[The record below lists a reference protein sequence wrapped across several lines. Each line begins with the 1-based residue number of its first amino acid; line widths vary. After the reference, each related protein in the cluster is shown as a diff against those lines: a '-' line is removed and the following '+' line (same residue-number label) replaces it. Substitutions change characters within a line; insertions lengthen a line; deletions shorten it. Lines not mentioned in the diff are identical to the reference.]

1 VAAAVFS
8 YSEVMSE
15 ASLNPHIAEF
25 LQRNHI
31 AVLATA
37 DKKTAAP
44 HAAAVYYA
52 TDSHLNIYF
61 LTKDKTAK
69 SRNIESNPMAAMA
82 VYEADSQRIAQ
93 ITGTISRVTEED
105 MMERAKPLM
114 ARFSKQTSGSEE
126 TPISKLSAGEY
137 VLYRLTPQ
145 STRLGEYKYGVHSDL
160 FDIATP
166 AEESLE

>member
-1 VAAAVFS
+1 
-8 YSEVMSE
+8 MTE
-15 ASLNPHIAEF
+15 ASQNPHIAEY
-25 LQRNHI
+25 LKRNHI
-31 AVLATA
+31 GVLATA
-37 DKKTAAP
+37 DKKTAEP

-69 SRNIESNPMAAMA
+69 SRNLELNRQAAMA
-82 VYEADSQRIAQ
+82 VYEADTQRIAQ
-93 ITGTISRVTEED
+93 IYGLVNRVEDSD

-114 ARFSKQTSGSEE
+114 AHFSQQSAGTSE
-126 TPISKLSAGEY
+126 TPISKLAAGEY
-137 VLYRLTPQ
+137 VLYRLVPQ
-145 STRLGEYKYGVHSDL
+145 SIRLGEYKYGVHSSL